1 MRSLSLAVAS
11 LALTLTAVP
20 SAVADAVGEIDLVL
34 ALDPA
39 VGEFPEGVAVDKQG
53 NIFVSVAPTGEVKKI
68 DKHGAVSSHA
78 AFNPGVGFVL
88 GLTTD
93 KHNNLYVAL
102 ASFDPATEGVHRVT
116 PQGAVT
122 RVAHIAGFPNDLV
135 FDGSGKHLYVT
146 ESIGGAVHRIEI
158 ASGAV
163 EPWFVSP
170 LLAGDLEVSPVP
182 FPIGANGIA
191 FDRDSLIVANSQQP
205 RLVRVPIAKNGSA
218 GAPEIILEDPILAG
232 ADGIALDVKRD
243 IYVGVNQQHLL
254 VKVSPDGSDI
264 DILADASDGLD
275 FPSTVAFGRGPAG
288 KKDLYIVN
296 FALFSGPTASPG
308 LLRLDVGV
316 PGSATP

>member
-11 LALTLTAVP
+11 LALTLTAAP

-34 ALDPA
+34 DLDPT
-39 VGEFPEGVAVDKQG
+39 VGENPEGVAVDKQG
-53 NIFVSVAPTGEVKKI
+53 NIYVSIAPTGEVKKI
-68 DKHGAVSSHA
+68 DKHGDVSTHA
-78 AFNPGVGFVL
+78 AFNPGFGFVL

-116 PQGAVT
+116 PQGAVS

-135 FDGSGKHLYVT
+135 FDAGGKHLYVT
-146 ESIGGAVHRIEI
+146 ESIGGAVHRIEL

-163 EPWFVSP
+163 AQWYADP
-170 LLAGDLEVSPVP
+170 LLAGDIDVSPVP

-205 RLVRVPIAKNGSA
+205 RLVRIPIEKNGSA
-218 GAPEIILEDPILAG
+218 GAAEIILEDPILAG

-243 IYVGVNQQHLL
+243 IYVGVNQQNLL

-296 FALFSGPTASPG
+296 FALFSGPAGSPG